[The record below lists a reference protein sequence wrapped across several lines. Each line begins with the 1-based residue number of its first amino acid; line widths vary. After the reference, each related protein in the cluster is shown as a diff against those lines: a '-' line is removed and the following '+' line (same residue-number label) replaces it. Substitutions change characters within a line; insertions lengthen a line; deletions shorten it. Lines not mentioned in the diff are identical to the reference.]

1 MRILRRLI
9 RDEEGSATIEGL
21 LWLPLF
27 VGLMGITV
35 DVSMVFNAHAR
46 IKGVLE
52 DVDRAYSVGRLESTA
67 QVEERV
73 AALLAHYGD
82 TVTVSTTEVDGII
95 GTTVTVP
102 MSKLVA
108 TKFLPKILDM
118 TLTVQDYRYKEA

>member
-73 AALLAHYGD
+73 AALLAH
-82 TVTVSTTEVDGII
+82 
-95 GTTVTVP
+95 
-102 MSKLVA
+102 
-108 TKFLPKILDM
+108 
-118 TLTVQDYRYKEA
+118 